1 MRAIDTNVLARWLL
15 GDDPEQAR
23 LATRVMQDS
32 VWIPITVLL
41 ELGWLLDKPMGLP
54 RKTVAAMMLQLL
66 NVETAIIEHRQ
77 LLRWIL
83 DRYLAGADWADMIH
97 LATIENKA
105 ELFTTFDK
113 ALARKAGQNTPVPIE
128 TLGKR

>member
-1 MRAIDTNVLARWLL
+1 
-15 GDDPEQAR
+15 
-23 LATRVMQDS
+23 MQDS